1 MYPVLPQTNVFM
13 MRRKREEGKEG
24 GEKEGVGGR
33 ESLYGSSEQMT
44 MLKDARSQWWS
55 DQTGR

>member
-1 MYPVLPQTNVFM
+1 MFM
-13 MRRKREEGKEG
+13 MRRRKREEGKEG
-24 GEKEGVGGR
+24 EEKEEVGGR

-55 DQTGR
+55 GQTGR